1 MVQMPQNPSALD
13 TLRQFTDDQVLALLG
28 ARPDLATP
36 PPGSLPG
43 LAARA
48 LTRPSVERALSGLD
62 TFQLQALEAAAV
74 LDHSLLPGPVTAA
87 AVRRALGGK
96 VPADAV
102 RGALTLLKEQLLVLG
117 SARSLR
123 VPAEVFAALGPFPA
137 GLGPSLQETLAQRG
151 DLSDSERELWTARLT
166 SSAELTPV
174 LESAPAPARAVL
186 DLLTW
191 GPPVGS
197 RGGGTDRADTSPI
210 AWLISRGL
218 LATAGDSHVVLP
230 REIALHLRNGRT
242 HRRVSTTPPPLH
254 TAPPTGFRPALGNA
268 QKFVD
273 SSAGERIT
281 EVLQLIDLL
290 IALWEDGG
298 PTLRT
303 GGVGVRELRRIAGE
317 LDLPETE
324 AAFLLE
330 VAASAQLIALR
341 EGDENWVPSREHRIW
356 AQHSVAEKWVQLA
369 WAWLHSPRATWL
381 IGQRHQGQIVAPLQP
396 GIDRAWIPHLRQRTL
411 DILAR
416 TEPGAVPNQDDIY
429 AQLKWRSPRSAPHE
443 LAVNRFLEH
452 AQWLGVLGAGAATTA
467 ARALLEATQ
476 AADLELEDA
485 AIGRAVKSVT
495 RALPAEV
502 DEVMV
507 QGDLSI
513 IVPGR
518 PAPSLAWLWQ
528 VARVEQR
535 GAAQVLRLTEE
546 SVRHALDAGWKASTI
561 LDKLTAATRTEVPQP
576 VAYLLRDVERQFGQV
591 RAHRAQSV
599 ITTTHAASASE
610 IHANPNFTELKFELV
625 APTVLISPAPLPEV
639 LATLRAH
646 GHSPLADRVAADPT
660 RDARRRP
667 SARGS
672 LQVGQPVSIILD
684 DAAPHRALMAIR
696 AGEKQA
702 STSAALSEPLIAQ
715 QRLTALYTA
724 GRTGWITLVDG
735 GGKTQRRL
743 AKIVGLSE
751 GRARLHDVE
760 RESELVVQLHRIVA
774 VDA

>member
-1 MVQMPQNPSALD
+1 MVQMPPNPSALD

-48 LTRPSVERALSGLD
+48 LTRPSLERALSGLD

-197 RGGGTDRADTSPI
+197 RGGGTERADASPI

-254 TAPPTGFRPALGNA
+254 TAPPTGFRPALGTA

-317 LDLPETE
+317 LNLPESE

-341 EGDENWVPSREHRIW
+341 DGDESWVPSRERLIW

-429 AQLKWRSPRSAPHE
+429 AQLKWHSPRSAPHE

-467 ARALLEATQ
+467 ARALLEAT
-476 AADLELEDA
+476 
-485 AIGRAVKSVT
+485 
-495 RALPAEV
+495 
-502 DEVMV
+502 
-507 QGDLSI
+507 
-513 IVPGR
+513 
-518 PAPSLAWLWQ
+518 
-528 VARVEQR
+528 
-535 GAAQVLRLTEE
+535 QVLRLTEE

-576 VAYLLRDVERQFGQV
+576 VAYLLRDVERQIGQV

-599 ITTTHAASASE
+599 STTTHSASASE
-610 IHANPNFTELKFELV
+610 IHANPNFT
-625 APTVLISPAPLPEV
+625 
-639 LATLRAH
+639 
-646 GHSPLADRVAADPT
+646 
-660 RDARRRP
+660 
-667 SARGS
+667 
-672 LQVGQPVSIILD
+672 
-684 DAAPHRALMAIR
+684 
-696 AGEKQA
+696 
-702 STSAALSEPLIAQ
+702 
-715 QRLTALYTA
+715 
-724 GRTGWITLVDG
+724 
-735 GGKTQRRL
+735 
-743 AKIVGLSE
+743 
-751 GRARLHDVE
+751 
-760 RESELVVQLHRIVA
+760 
-774 VDA
+774 